1 MKKILAA
8 CLTLFPFSPAVFA
21 DDAKTNV
28 VFIISDDQAWTD
40 YSFMGHQQLQTP
52 NIDKLAKGGMT
63 FRNGYV
69 PSSLCCPSLASLL
82 TGKYP
87 HQHKIT
93 GNDPPYPD
101 GKPVNNFYSTEAYH
115 QGRETMNRFMDAQMT
130 LPRILAKNGYISL
143 QTGKWWQGD
152 FTRGGF
158 THGMSKGERHGDD
171 GLDIGRKTMQP
182 IDDFLDLSI
191 KEKKPFFLWYAPMM
205 PHDPHTPPQR
215 LLDKYK
221 TLTPSIHQ
229 ARYWAMVEWFDE
241 TVGQLRASLE
251 QRQLSNNTLIVYMTD
266 NGWIQNL
273 NNPGHS
279 PRCKYTPYETG
290 LRTPIMF
297 HMPGKIP
304 AQICDD
310 LASTVDVL
318 PTVLSFLNLKME
330 EKLAGIDLLKPEARR
345 GRHFVSGACF
355 THNAVSLDDPEKNLM
370 WRWIVADG
378 WKLIVPQHPE
388 NEPKSTQLFH
398 LTKDPGESTDLSKDN
413 PEQLKKLTAQL
424 DSWWKP

>member
-1 MKKILAA
+1 MKKILTA
-8 CLTLFPFSPAVFA
+8 CLTLFPFCPALLAVEV
-21 DDAKTNV
+21 KPNV
-28 VFIISDDQAWTD
+28 VFIISDDQAWND
-40 YSFMGHQQLQTP
+40 YSFAGHKQLQTP

-101 GKPVNNFYSTEAYH
+101 GKQVKNFYGTDAYH

-158 THGMSKGERHGDD
+158 SHGMSKGERHGDD

-221 TLTPSIHQ
+221 ALTPSIHQ

-241 TVGQLRASLE
+241 TVGQLRTSLE
-251 QRQLSNNTLIVYMTD
+251 QRQLGNNTLIVYISD

-273 NNPGHS
+273 DNPGHS
-279 PRCKYTPYETG
+279 TRCKYTPYEAG

-297 HMPGKIP
+297 NMPGKIP
-304 AQICDD
+304 EQMSDD

-318 PTVLSFLNLKME
+318 PTVLSLLNLKME
-330 EKLAGIDLLKPEARR
+330 EKLPGIDLLNPEARG

-355 THNAVSLDDPEKNLM
+355 THNEVSLDDPEKNLM

-388 NEPKSTQLFH
+388 NEPKSAQLFH
-398 LTKDPGESTDLSKDN
+398 LTKDPGELTDLSKDN
-413 PEQLKKLTAQL
+413 PEQLKKLSTRL

>member
-101 GKPVNNFYSTEAYH
+101 GKPVNNFYSTDAYH

-191 KEKKPFFLWYAPMM
+191 REKKPFFLWYAPMM
-205 PHDPHTPPQR
+205 PHEPHTPPQR
-215 LLDKYK
+215 LLDKYRA
-221 TLTPSIHQ
+221 LTPSLHQ
-229 ARYWAMVEWFDE
+229 ARYWAMIEWFDE
-241 TVGQLRASLE
+241 TVGQLRTSLE
-251 QRQLSNNTLIVYMTD
+251 QRQLSDNTLIVYISD
-266 NGWIQNL
+266 NGWVQNL
-273 NNPGHS
+273 DKPGHS
-279 PRCKYTPYETG
+279 TRCKYTPYEAG
-290 LRTPIMF
+290 LRTPIIF
-297 HMPGKIP
+297 HMPGKI
-304 AQICDD
+304 ASQYCDD
-310 LASTVDVL
+310 LASTVDIL
-318 PTVLSFLNLKME
+318 PTVLTVLNLKME
-330 EKLAGIDLLKPEARR
+330 EKLPGIDLLSPEARR
-345 GRHFVSGACF
+345 ERQFVSGACF
-355 THNAVSLDDPEKNLM
+355 THNEVSLEDPEKTSCGAGLY
-370 WRWIVADG
+370 R
-378 WKLIVPQHPE
+378 
-388 NEPKSTQLFH
+388 
-398 LTKDPGESTDLSKDN
+398 
-413 PEQLKKLTAQL
+413 TAG
-424 DSWWKP
+424 S